1 MTISCLQRNLQTKY
15 FILLLNVHF
24 SLINNI
30 VGVSFGLFSQ
40 QRWIYMFSVD
50 VFPRR
55 DYRPQLG
62 KGDRPQESGGN
73 KAYVCVYLF

>member
-1 MTISCLQRNLQTKY
+1 M
-15 FILLLNVHF
+15 HF

-40 QRWIYMFSVD
+40 QRWVD
-50 VFPRR
+50 MLSIHVFPRR
-55 DYRPQLG
+55 DYRPVLG

-73 KAYVCVYLF
+73 KAYFYVYLF